1 MEPKS
6 KRTSDTMPSPGWRTS
21 TVISKRK
28 PSFSTFLGMAPILD
42 SLTESMGG
50 GFKVSAGGRELFSS
64 RAYIQLSASDM
75 PLARRS
81 IPTSFL
87 ECDGE
92 IEVITA
98 ENNPEELLHMAEL
111 AMKGDIATGVV
122 HDVNNLLCALMGNM
136 EFLASQAREKMPDM
150 KSTVAEMQVSLEA
163 ICAAMGRMRGLL
175 LSKKDLVQASVSELV
190 DSAFLLI
197 KKQLQVEWRMKGKEV
212 SVVNAVPSSLQAVM
226 IYGDVQL
233 AIVNIM
239 LNAVEH
245 GIEKKGKIEVRGY
258 RQGSRAIIEIENNGK
273 PVPESVRGELLKK
286 PVTID
291 CNHGYGLY
299 ASAKSLRTFGA
310 ELSYESD
317 SEATVFTIMLPA
329 SCTCG

>member
-1 MEPKS
+1 MESKPKQVPDAAAAATRS
-6 KRTSDTMPSPGWRTS
+6 SA
-21 TVISKRK
+21 VVVKRK
-28 PSFSTFLGMAPILD
+28 PSFTAFLGMAPMLD

-50 GFKVSAGGRELFSS
+50 GIKVSVGGRELFSS
-64 RAYIQLSASDM
+64 RAYIQLQASDM
-75 PLARRS
+75 PLSRHS
-81 IPTSFL
+81 IPMEFH

-92 IEVITA
+92 IEVVSA
-98 ENNPEELLHMAEL
+98 QNNSEELLRMAEL

-122 HDVNNLLCALMGNM
+122 HDVNNLLCAVMGNM
-136 EFLASQAREKMPDM
+136 EFLASKARERMPEM

-175 LSKKDLVQASVSELV
+175 LSKKDVIEVNVSDLV

-245 GIEKKGKIEVRGY
+245 GIEKKGKIEIRGY
-258 RQGSRAIIEIENNGK
+258 RQGSRVIIEIENNGK

-286 PVTID
+286 PVTVD
-291 CNHGYGLY
+291 CNQGYGLY

-317 SEATVFTIMLPA
+317 SEATVFTITLPA
-329 SCTCG
+329 SCTYE